1 MTSVAIIANPASSKD
16 IRRVVSHASSVS
28 NNEKT
33 SIVRRVLQGL
43 AATPI
48 DEVWYLPD
56 HAGIVRNAAER
67 QQLPFGLLPF
77 EGQWHDHADDTTL
90 AARLAEQQGI
100 DCLITLGGDGTARA
114 AIKGARSIPIL
125 ALSTGTNNAFPQT
138 IEPTLAGLAAGS
150 VACFAPDAI
159 NRHALLEI
167 YRNHELLDIALVD
180 VASVA
185 DSLGGRAVWEIS
197 KVQQVVTTRLTPG
210 TVGLSAIGGHA
221 GIAPAEA
228 QAVHVLLGAGRS
240 INVPIAPG
248 MITPVP
254 IAEHSYLPA
263 GQRIALRSGAIALDG
278 EREWMARAGEDWQVG
293 VIAEG
298 VITVDLAA
306 ALAAFA
312 KQQAR

>member
-43 AATPI
+43 AATPVA
-48 DEVWYLPD
+48 EVWYLPD

-77 EGQWHDHADDTTL
+77 EGQWYDHADDTTL

-114 AIKGARSIPIL
+114 AIKGARSMPIL

-150 VACFAPDAI
+150 VACFAPEAI

-197 KVQQVVTTRLTPG
+197 KVQQLITTRLTPG

-228 QAVHVLLGAGRS
+228 QAVHVLLGSGRS

-254 IAEHSYLPA
+254 IAEHSYLHA
-263 GQRIALRSGAIALDG
+263 EQRIELRSGAIALDG
-278 EREWMARAGEDWQVG
+278 EREWMARAGEDWQVN

-306 ALAAFA
+306 ALTAFA
-312 KQQAR
+312 QQAR

>member
-1 MTSVAIIANPASSKD
+1 MTRVAIIANPASSKD

-43 AATPI
+43 AATPVQ
-48 DEVWYLPD
+48 EVWYMPD

-67 QQLPFGLLPF
+67 QQLPFRLLPF
-77 EGQWHDHADDTTL
+77 EGQWRDHADDTTL
-90 AARLAEQQGI
+90 AAQLAEQHEVG
-100 DCLITLGGDGTARA
+100 CLITLGGDGTARA
-114 AIKGARSIPIL
+114 AVKGSRSIPVL

-150 VACFAPDAI
+150 AACFAAEARNWHP
-159 NRHALLEI
+159 LLEI
-167 YRNHELLDIALVD
+167 YRNQTLLDIALVD

-210 TVGLSAIGGHA
+210 TVGLSAIGGHC
-221 GIAPAEA
+221 GVAPANT
-228 QAVHVLLGAGRS
+228 QAVHVLLGVGRN

-248 MITPVP
+248 LITPVALTEHAYLN
-254 IAEHSYLPA
+254 AEQSVDL
-263 GQRIALRSGAIALDG
+263 LSGAIALDG
-278 EREWMARAGEDWQVG
+278 EREWMARAGEQWHVK
-293 VIAEG
+293 VIAQG
-298 VITVDLAA
+298 VATVDIAA
-306 ALAAFA
+306 ALAAFV
-312 KQQAR
+312 QHQSR

>member
-1 MTSVAIIANPASSKD
+1 MTRVAIIANPASSKD

-33 SIVRRVLQGL
+33 SIVRRGLQGL
-43 AATPI
+43 AATPVQ
-48 DEVWYLPD
+48 EVWYLPD

-67 QQLPFGLLPF
+67 QQLPFRLLPF
-77 EGQWHDHADDTTL
+77 EGEWHDHADDTTL
-90 AARLAEQQGI
+90 AARLAEQHGVS
-100 DCLITLGGDGTARA
+100 CLMTLGGDGTARA
-114 AIKGARSIPIL
+114 AVKGSRSIPIL

-150 VACFAPDAI
+150 VACFAPEAVT
-159 NRHALLEI
+159 RHALLEI
-167 YRNHELLDIALVD
+167 YRNQELLDLALVD

-210 TVGLSAIGGHA
+210 TVGLSAIGGHC
-221 GIAPAEA
+221 GVVPADA
-228 QAVHVLLGAGRS
+228 QAVHVLLGAGRT

-248 MITPVP
+248 LITPVAL
-254 IAEHSYLPA
+254 AESNYLAA
-263 GQRIALRSGAIALDG
+263 GERIALRSGAIALDG
-278 EREWMARAGEDWQVG
+278 EREWMARAGEQWQVQ
-293 VIAEG
+293 VLAEG
-298 VITVDLAA
+298 VATVDLAA

-312 KQQAR
+312 QQQAR